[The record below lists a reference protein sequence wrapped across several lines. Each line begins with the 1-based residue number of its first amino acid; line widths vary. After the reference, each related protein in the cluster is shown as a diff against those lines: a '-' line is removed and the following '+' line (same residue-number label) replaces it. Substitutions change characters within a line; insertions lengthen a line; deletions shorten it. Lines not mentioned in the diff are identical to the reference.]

1 MAAVAS
7 HGRGLWWRIM
17 VLCSG
22 GQRRVDDDDSERCGG
37 MLWKGGDMQCGAWQF
52 VVVLPVWWLTV
63 VGQRRQRQFK

>member
-7 HGRGLWWRIM
+7 HGRGLWWQMM

-22 GQRRVDDDDSERCGG
+22 GQRRVDDDDSEQCGG
-37 MLWKGGDMQCGAWQF
+37 MLWQGGDMQCGAWQF
-52 VVVLPVWWLTV
+52 VVVLLVLWLMV